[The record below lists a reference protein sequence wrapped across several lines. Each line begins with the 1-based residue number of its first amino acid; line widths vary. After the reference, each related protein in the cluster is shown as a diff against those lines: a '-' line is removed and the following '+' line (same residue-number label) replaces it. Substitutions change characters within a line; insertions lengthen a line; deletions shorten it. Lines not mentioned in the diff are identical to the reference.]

1 MPVSK
6 KNQIVGI
13 DIGSHS
19 IKVAEL
25 EEGKHGMALK
35 NFGMIE
41 IPSEAI
47 VEGSIKE
54 MEIVS
59 SALKNLLKNLRIKN
73 RNLATSISGYS
84 VIVKKITIPQK
95 GEADL
100 EKSIQ
105 NEAEQYIPFDIKDV
119 NLDFQILTSEIKEEA
134 EEEEKEDK
142 EDKEGL
148 MDVLLVAAKKDIV
161 EEYISLFHLSELNPI
176 VLDIDAFA
184 LQNAFEISNVEQ
196 SGCHALVHIGAQQ
209 LTINVVREGVSI
221 FTRDS
226 SYGGAQITSEIQ
238 RKFETSYEEAEK
250 IKLGATPI
258 ELDRKPVLED
268 IFSSTVTRWAQE
280 IKRALDFVSTT
291 FVDIKVDDILLSGG
305 SSLIPGF
312 SKYLGM
318 ETGLHVDTLNPF
330 ANLEVKEKLFDAAY
344 LNYCAPIA
352 AISIGLAL
360 RSIGDR

>member
-6 KNQIVGI
+6 KNQLVGI

-19 IKVAEL
+19 IKVAEV
-25 EEGKHGMALK
+25 EDSKQGMVLK
-35 NFGMIE
+35 NFGMIAL
-41 IPSEAI
+41 PSEAI
-47 VEGSIKE
+47 MEGSIKE

-59 SALKNLLKNLRIKN
+59 AALKNLLKNLRIKN
-73 RNLATSISGYS
+73 KNLATSISGYS

-95 GEADL
+95 GEEDL

-119 NLDFQILTSEIKEEA
+119 NLDFQILPSALKEE
-134 EEEEKEDK
+134 EEEEKEEQK
-142 EDKEGL
+142 EL

-184 LQNAFEISNVEQ
+184 LQNAFEISNPEQ

-238 RKFETSYEEAEK
+238 KKFETSYEEAEK
-250 IKLGATPI
+250 IKLGATSI
-258 ELDRKPVLED
+258 ELDQKPILED

-280 IKRALDFVSTT
+280 IKRALDFVATT
-291 FVDIKVDDILLSGG
+291 FVGIKVDDILLSGG

-312 SKYLGM
+312 GKYLSM
-318 ETGLHVDTLNPF
+318 ETDLHVDKLNPF

-344 LNYCAPIA
+344 LNYCAPMA
-352 AISIGLAL
+352 VISIGLAL

>member
-6 KNQIVGI
+6 KNQLVGI

-19 IKVAEL
+19 IKVAEV
-25 EEGKHGMALK
+25 EDSKHGMVLK
-35 NFGMIE
+35 NFGLIE
-41 IPSEAI
+41 LPPEAI
-47 VEGSIKE
+47 MDGTIKE

-59 SALKNLLKNLRIKN
+59 TALQNLLKNLRIKN
-73 RNLATSISGYS
+73 KNSATSISGYS

-95 GEADL
+95 AEEAL

-105 NEAEQYIPFDIKDV
+105 NEAEQYIPFDINDV
-119 NLDFQILTSEIKEEA
+119 NLDFQILSSPIKEE
-134 EEEEKEDK
+134 EEEEKTEK
-142 EDKEGL
+142 EEL

-161 EEYISLFHLSELNPI
+161 EEYTSLFHLSELNPV

-184 LQNAFEISNVEQ
+184 LQNAFEISTAEQ
-196 SGCHALVHIGAQQ
+196 AGCHALVHIGAQQ
-209 LTINVVREGVSI
+209 LTINVVREGISV

-226 SYGGAQITSEIQ
+226 SYGGAKITSEIQ
-238 RKFETSYEEAEK
+238 KQFETSYEEAEK
-250 IKLGATPI
+250 IKLGAAPI
-258 ELDRKPVLED
+258 DADQKIVLED
-268 IFSSTVTRWAQE
+268 IFSSTVSRWAQE

-291 FVDIKVDDILLSGG
+291 FVDIKVDDVFLSGG

-312 SKYLGM
+312 SKYLSI
-318 ETGLHVDTLNPF
+318 ETDLPVEKLNPF
-330 ANLEVKEKLFDAAY
+330 ANLEIKEKLFDMAY
-344 LNYCAPIA
+344 LNYYAPIA

>member
-6 KNQIVGI
+6 KNQLVGI

-19 IKVAEL
+19 IKVAEI
-25 EEGKHGMALK
+25 EEGKQGMLLK

-73 RNLATSISGYS
+73 KNLATSISGYS

-95 GEADL
+95 GEEDL
-100 EKSIQ
+100 EESIQ
-105 NEAEQYIPFDIKDV
+105 NEAEQYIPFDINDV
-119 NLDFQILTSEIKEEA
+119 NLDFQILTSEIKEE
-134 EEEEKEDK
+134 EEEEERESKE
-142 EDKEGL
+142 EL

-161 EEYISLFHLSELNPI
+161 EEYISLFHLSELSPI

-184 LQNAFEISNVEQ
+184 LQNAYEISNAEQ
-196 SGCHALVHIGAQQ
+196 TGCHALVHIGAQQ
-209 LTINVVREGVSI
+209 LTINVVQEGVSI

-238 RKFETSYEEAEK
+238 NKFETSYEEAEK
-250 IKLGATPI
+250 IKLGATPV
-258 ELDRKPVLED
+258 ELDKKAVLED
-268 IFSSTVTRWAQE
+268 IFSSTVTRWVQE
-280 IKRALDFVSTT
+280 IKRALDFVATT

-318 ETGLHVDTLNPF
+318 ETGLKIDTLNPF
-330 ANLEVKEKLFDAAY
+330 ANLEIKEKLFDAAY

-352 AISIGLAL
+352 AISVGLAL